1 MAYGPMM
8 GHAWVA
14 NKDFGLY
21 KDTATPLRR
30 WPPSLD
36 STTCRPATARIL
48 TMLEWDGGRSGRVE
62 AEEGALPGGTAKLM
76 HDRAHLKELRLLRS
90 VAAPNLSPLAHPGCV
105 WACHA
110 GAQLAI

>member
-1 MAYGPMM
+1 MPYGPMM

-14 NKDFGLY
+14 NKDFALY

-30 WPPSLD
+30 WLPSLD
-36 STTCRPATARIL
+36 SPTCRPATARIL

-62 AEEGALPGGTAKLM
+62 AEEGVLHGYAAALQRQISLPY
-76 HDRAHLKELRLLRS
+76 
-90 VAAPNLSPLAHPGCV
+90 LAHPGCV

>member
-14 NKDFGLY
+14 NADFCLY
-21 KDTATPLRR
+21 KDTATPLRL
-30 WPPSLD
+30 WLPSLD

-62 AEEGALPGGTAKLM
+62 AEEGVL
-76 HDRAHLKELRLLRS
+76 HVRELRLRRC